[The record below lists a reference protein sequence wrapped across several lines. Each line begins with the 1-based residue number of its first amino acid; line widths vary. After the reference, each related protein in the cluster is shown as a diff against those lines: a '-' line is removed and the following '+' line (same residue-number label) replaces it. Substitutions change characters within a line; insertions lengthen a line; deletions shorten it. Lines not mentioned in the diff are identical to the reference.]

1 MVGCY
6 MAFFFKNKL
15 KNRIDEQSLQFC
27 KIKAG
32 ILGRAG
38 NKGAVCLRFKIDDQ
52 SIMIMNCH
60 LSSGM
65 TNDQERIE

>member
-6 MAFFFKNKL
+6 VAVFIRKRVSK
-15 KNRIDEQSLQFC
+15 RITKESFQFC

-38 NKGAVCLRFKIDDQ
+38 NKGAVCLRFEIGEQ
-52 SIMIMNCH
+52 SIMIINAH
-60 LSSGM
+60 LSSG
-65 TNDQERIE
+65 